1 MKEVNSDKNHLAH
14 ESITKTKIGIND
26 KNSDHNTMLKKLK
39 QNTQL
44 KKHRQVHFNL
54 KNPEGQNNFKEM
66 TSSNILTSIVNK
78 DLDANTLTNKFL
90 KRLDG
95 IIHECFGKV
104 RIKEDDRDNDTDVMK
119 LYDQRNK
126 LRSKEDKASLKELA
140 EVEEQ
145 LAEKCAESNYLKIK
159 KELKDIKS
167 DEGGFNMGKLWK
179 LRKNSVLFKKI

>member
-1 MKEVNSDKNHLAH
+1 MK
-14 ESITKTKIGIND
+14 
-26 KNSDHNTMLKKLK
+26 
-39 QNTQL
+39 
-44 KKHRQVHFNL
+44 
-54 KNPEGQNNFKEM
+54 
-66 TSSNILTSIVNK
+66 
-78 DLDANTLTNKFL
+78 
-90 KRLDG
+90 
-95 IIHECFGKV
+95 CFGKV
-104 RIKEDDRDNDTDVMK
+104 RIKEDDRDNDTAVMK

-179 LRKNSVLFKKI
+179 LRKKLCPFQKDPKTAMLDSHGNIITSGKNLQKHTLNHYKNSFQTDH